1 MKVDGQS
8 LLSAIYQQN
17 QAGAREE
24 VSDAK
29 LHHIK
34 PLEEISQTQ
43 VNTDISN
50 PNTALR
56 IKDYFEP
63 SSMLK
68 KAKEVREDAIDAFG
82 SKERFDNLAN
92 TLQKASIITHNEL
105 SAMRYLR
112 ENAQKLS
119 FDEFEKIASND
130 THNMQ
135 MKGLLDSVVHKLHYI
150 DSINGGVM

>member
-1 MKVDGQS
+1 
-8 LLSAIYQQN
+8 
-17 QAGAREE
+17 
-24 VSDAK
+24 
-29 LHHIK
+29 
-34 PLEEISQTQ
+34 
-43 VNTDISN
+43 
-50 PNTALR
+50 
-56 IKDYFEP
+56 
-63 SSMLK
+63 MLK